1 MYIRSASDAFDIF
14 AVAEFFKSVAF
25 KTTTVIGS
33 NAPRR
38 SVIRKIFLLKI

>member
-1 MYIRSASDAFDIF
+1 MQIGSASDAYDIF
-14 AVAEFFKSVAF
+14 TIAECFIFVAL

-38 SVIRKIFLLKI
+38 SVIRKIFC